1 MSSCRAQWVGPFV
14 RICMQNKDAVSKIVM
29 ADFIKEY
36 DDEMFYQGGYIL
48 RKGDY
53 VRRFVGSYG
62 DSFVEVFSSAGV
74 RDMLRDPKA
83 FKVRRWDGVEEVV
96 PDE

>member
-1 MSSCRAQWVGPFV
+1 MSRCRAKWVGPFV
-14 RICMQNKDAVSKIVM
+14 RICMQDKDAVSKIVM

-36 DDEMFYQGGYIL
+36 DDEMFYRGGCIL

-53 VRRFVGSYG
+53 VRRMVDMHGEN
-62 DSFVEVFSSAGV
+62 FVEVFSSAGV

-83 FKVRRWDGVEEVV
+83 FKARRWDGVEEVV

>member
-1 MSSCRAQWVGPFV
+1 MSRCRAQWVGPFV

-62 DSFVEVFSSAGV
+62 DSFIEVFSSAGV

-83 FKVRRWDGVEEVV
+83 FKAQIWDGVEEVV